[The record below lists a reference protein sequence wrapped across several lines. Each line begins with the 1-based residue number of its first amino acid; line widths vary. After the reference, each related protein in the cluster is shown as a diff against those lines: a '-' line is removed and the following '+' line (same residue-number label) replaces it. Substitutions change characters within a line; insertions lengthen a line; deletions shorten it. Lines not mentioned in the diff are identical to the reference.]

1 MGKYKYLIGVD
12 EAGRGPLCGPVVA
25 SAVMFKE
32 FDLGLFNQVSD
43 SKKLSDKKR
52 EELVPEIQKKMYY
65 SYGSVSASEI
75 DELNIFWATQLAFK
89 RALLRLFAVTQVS
102 PEHTMVLVDGNSFKN
117 EGFHF
122 KCIVKGDD
130 KIPVISA
137 ASILAKVK
145 RDKWMQRYDKLFPEY
160 GFAKHKG
167 YPTKIHREQIAI
179 HGSCAIHRKSFKL
192 LKTEDVQ
199 GKLFEI

>member
-1 MGKYKYLIGVD
+1 MKKYKYLIGLD

-32 FDLGLFNQVSD
+32 FELDLFNKVAD

-52 EELVPEIQKKMYY
+52 TALVPEIQEKMYY
-65 SYGSVSASEI
+65 AYGSVSAKEI

-89 RALLRLFAVTQVS
+89 RALLRLFELTNVS
-102 PEHTMVLVDGNSFKN
+102 PLETMVLVDGNSFKN
-117 EGFHF
+117 EGFEF

-145 RDKWMQRYDKLFPEY
+145 RDQWMKRYDKLFPKY
-160 GFAKHKG
+160 GIAKHKG
-167 YPTKIHREQIAI
+167 YPTKEHRDMIAK
-179 HGSCAIHRKSFKL
+179 HGACPIHRKSFKL
-192 LKTEDVQ
+192 LNTNELQ
-199 GKLFEI
+199 QTLF